1 MGGMAEEC
9 PRAGGGE
16 FWLPDEFLDDDFFS
30 EEEKAAVA
38 ARSESDEEEGLG
50 GLSRRVAGLLVG
62 NAKAAGDDSSPP
74 KVGFPFLL
82 RRRVLFGRR
91 ASGFRIPR
99 SADSFAPLSRGRRK

>member
-9 PRAGGGE
+9 PRAGGAE

-62 NAKAAGDDSSPP
+62 NAKGAGGDDSSPA

-82 RRRVLFGRR
+82 RRVLFGRR
-91 ASGFRIPR
+91 PSGFRIPR